1 MWTNYARDRFM
12 FPEMSAFTEANL
24 RDLASQTSVQDRY
37 LNSYV
42 LNSILRGHFDDPKHE
57 QLGFNFQRRAQIA
70 FVEYAVARAD
80 TLRYLAALPDVSLS
94 DYATALHHWETTL
107 AALWQGLCLLGRFSD
122 PAAKW
127 YENGDGSKFER
138 LNHMYNRMKHVDKAI
153 TAGQV
158 LPDSMTPVWLAN
170 DGLKSVDHVLTYE
183 EIAELLTDMEEV
195 ATLIQDPVALGQR
208 QQMLKDAAV
217 AAEGATLTE
226 GS

>member
-1 MWTNYARDRFM
+1 VWTNYARDRFM

-70 FVEYAVARAD
+70 FVEYAWP
-80 TLRYLAALPDVSLS
+80 ALTPCVTSPRFPTSLS

-208 QQMLKDAAV
+208 QQVLKDAAD